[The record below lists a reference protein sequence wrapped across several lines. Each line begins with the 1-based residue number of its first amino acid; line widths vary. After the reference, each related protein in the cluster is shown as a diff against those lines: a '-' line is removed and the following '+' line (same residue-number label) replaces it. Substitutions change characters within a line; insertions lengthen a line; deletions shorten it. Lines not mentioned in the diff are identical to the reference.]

1 MKPVYIIEAKR
12 TPIGR
17 FGGGLKALTA
27 TELGHALGEA
37 MLPKELCAHI
47 QQVIL
52 GQVLQAGAGMNVAR
66 QIGLKLGLPQEV
78 PAFTVNMACG
88 SSLKAVALAAD
99 AIRSGESD
107 LILAGGVESMSRA
120 PHYAMDLRWG
130 KKLGDSS
137 LQDAMFVDGLTDPL
151 LKIGMG
157 ETAERIAD
165 KHGIT
170 RAEQDAF
177 AALSQSRVAA
187 SRAALSREIIP
198 AGDLTEDE
206 HPRADTTLESLAK
219 LKPAFRKD
227 GTVTAGNASGINDG
241 AALVLLAGEEAVSRH
256 GWKPKARIVGCAA
269 VGCDPALMG
278 LGPVGAIQK
287 VCAQTGWKLDEV
299 QAIEI
304 NEAFAVQTLGCTK
317 ELGLDTAKVNPR
329 GGAIALGH
337 PIGASGARVLITL
350 LHHLE
355 DHDLQRGIASLCIG
369 GGMGIAM
376 AVERVG
382 DGIAAA
388 NWQEKCTPG
397 LRSRIVSP

>member
-1 MKPVYIIEAKR
+1 MSPVYLIDARR

-17 FGGGLKALTA
+17 FGGGLKDLTA
-27 TELGHALGEA
+27 TQLGHALGDA
-37 MLPKELCAHI
+37 MLPAPLRAHI

-88 SSLKAVALAAD
+88 SSLKAVALASD
-99 AIRSGESD
+99 AIRSGEND
-107 LILAGGVESMSRA
+107 LVLAGGVEVMSRA
-120 PHYAMDLRWG
+120 PHYATDLRFG

-165 KHGIT
+165 KHAIT

-198 AGDLTEDE
+198 IGEVTEDE
-206 HPRADTTLESLAK
+206 HPRADTTADSLAK

-241 AALVLLAGEEAVSRH
+241 AALVLLASADAVSRH
-256 GWKPKARIVGCAA
+256 GLTPRARIIASAA

-287 VCAQTGWKLDEV
+287 LCTLTGWNLNEV
-299 QAIEI
+299 DAIEI
-304 NEAFAVQTLGCTK
+304 NEAFAVQALGCIK
-317 ELGLDTAKVNPR
+317 ELNLDPTKLNPR

-337 PIGASGARVLITL
+337 PLGASGARVLITL
-350 LHHLE
+350 LHHME
-355 DHDLQRGIASLCIG
+355 DHHLRRGIASLCIG
-369 GGMGIAM
+369 GGMGIAL
-376 AVERVG
+376 AIEREG
-382 DGIAAA
+382 
-388 NWQEKCTPG
+388 
-397 LRSRIVSP
+397 

>member
-27 TELGHALGEA
+27 AELGHALGEA
-37 MLPKELCAHI
+37 MLPQDLRPHI

-66 QIGLKLGLPQEV
+66 QIGLKIGLPQEV

-99 AIRSGESD
+99 AIRSGEND
-107 LILAGGVESMSRA
+107 LVLAGGVEMMSRA

-219 LKPAFRKD
+219 LKPAFRTD

-256 GWKPKARIVGCAA
+256 GLKPKARIVGCAA

-304 NEAFAVQTLGCTK
+304 NEAFAVQTLGCVK

-355 DHDLQRGIASLCIG
+355 DRDLQRGIASLCIG

-376 AVERVG
+376 AVERV
-382 DGIAAA
+382 
-388 NWQEKCTPG
+388 
-397 LRSRIVSP
+397 

>member
-1 MKPVYIIEAKR
+1 MRPVYIIEAKR

-27 TELGHALGEA
+27 AELGFAVAEA
-37 MLPKELCAHI
+37 IVPWELRTKI
-47 QQVIL
+47 DQVII
-52 GQVLQAGAGMNVAR
+52 GQVLQAGSGMNVAR
-66 QIGLKLGLPQEV
+66 QILLKLGETELI

-99 AIRSGESD
+99 AIRSGEND
-107 LILAGGVESMSRA
+107 LELAGGVKMMSRA
-120 PHYAMDLRWG
+120 PHYAMDLRFG

-157 ETAERIAD
+157 ETAERVAD

-170 RAEQDAF
+170 RQEQDIF

-206 HPRADTTLESLAK
+206 HPRADTTVESLAK

-241 AALVLLAGEEAVSRH
+241 AALVLLASEEAVSRH
-256 GWKPKARIVGCAA
+256 GMKPKARIIASAA

-287 VCAQTGWKLDEV
+287 VCVQTGWSLDEV
-299 QAIEI
+299 DAIEI
-304 NEAFAVQTLGCTK
+304 NEAFAVQTLGCLR

-337 PIGASGARVLITL
+337 PIGASGARVLVTL

-355 DHDLQRGIASLCIG
+355 DHGLKRGIASLCIG

-376 AVERVG
+376 AVER
-382 DGIAAA
+382 A
-388 NWQEKCTPG
+388 
-397 LRSRIVSP
+397 

>member
-1 MKPVYIIEAKR
+1 MKPVYIIDAKR

-27 TELGHALGEA
+27 AELGHALGDA
-37 MLPKELCAHI
+37 MLPSELRAHI

-52 GQVLQAGAGMNVAR
+52 GQVLQAGSGMNVAR
-66 QIGLKLGLPQEV
+66 QIGLKLGLPQQV
-78 PAFTVNMACG
+78 PAYTVNMACG
-88 SSLKAVALAAD
+88 SSLKAIALAAD
-99 AIRSGESD
+99 AIRSGEND
-107 LILAGGVESMSRA
+107 LVLAGGVEMMSRA
-120 PHYAMDLRWG
+120 PHYATDLRWG

-137 LQDAMFVDGLTDPL
+137 LQDAIFVDGLTDPL

-165 KHGIT
+165 KHSIT

-177 AALSQSRVAA
+177 SALSQSRVAA

-198 AGDLTEDE
+198 AGDLSEDE
-206 HPRADTTLESLAK
+206 HPRADTTVDSLSK

-241 AALVLLAGEEAVSRH
+241 AALALLASEDAVSRH
-256 GWKPKARIVGCAA
+256 SLKPRARIIASAA

-278 LGPVGAIQK
+278 LGPVGAIRK
-287 VCAQTGWKLDEV
+287 VCAQTGWSLGEV
-299 QAIEI
+299 DAIEI
-304 NEAFAVQTLGCTK
+304 NEAFAAQALGCIK
-317 ELGLDTAKVNPR
+317 ELNIDTMKLNPR

-337 PIGASGARVLITL
+337 PIGASGARVLVTL
-350 LHHLE
+350 LHYLE
-355 DHDLQRGIASLCIG
+355 DHGLRRGIASLCIG

-376 AVERVG
+376 AVERE
-382 DGIAAA
+382 D
-388 NWQEKCTPG
+388 
-397 LRSRIVSP
+397 

>member
-17 FGGGLKALTA
+17 FGGGLKSLSAADLVH
-27 TELGHALGEA
+27 GLGEA
-37 MLPKELCAHI
+37 MVPQELRAHI
-47 QQVIL
+47 HEVIL
-52 GQVLQAGAGMNVAR
+52 GQVVQAASGMNVAR
-66 QIGLKLGLPQEV
+66 QLGLKLGLPQET

-99 AIRSGESD
+99 TIRTGECD
-107 LILAGGVESMSRA
+107 LVLAGGVESMSRA

-137 LQDAMFVDGLTDPL
+137 LVDSLFFDGLTDPVL
-151 LKIGMG
+151 NIGMG

-170 RAEQDAF
+170 REEQDFF
-177 AALSQSRVAA
+177 ATLSQVNAA
-187 SRAALSREIIP
+187 SYREDFAREIIP

-206 HPRADTTLESLAK
+206 HPRPDTTLQSLAK
-219 LKPAFRKD
+219 LKPAFRKT

-241 AALVLLAGEEAVSRH
+241 AALVLLGGEEAVTRH
-256 GWKPKARIVGCAA
+256 GLVPRARVIASAA
-269 VGCDPALMG
+269 VGCDPAVMG
-278 LGPVGAIQK
+278 LGPVGAIRK
-287 VCAQTGWKLDEV
+287 VCALTGWNLHEV
-299 QAIEI
+299 DVVEI
-304 NEAFAVQTLGCTK
+304 NEAFAAQVLGCVK
-317 ELGLDTAKVNPR
+317 ELGLDPVRLNPR

-337 PIGASGARVLITL
+337 PVGASGARVLVTL

-355 DHDLQRGIASLCIG
+355 DNNLRRGIASLCIG

-376 AVERVG
+376 AVELVR
-382 DGIAAA
+382 
-388 NWQEKCTPG
+388 
-397 LRSRIVSP
+397 

>member
-1 MKPVYIIEAKR
+1 MPPIYLIDARR

-17 FGGGLKALTA
+17 FGGGLKDLTA
-27 TELGHALGEA
+27 AQLGHALGDA
-37 MLPKELCAHI
+37 MLPAPLRAHI

-52 GQVLQAGAGMNVAR
+52 GQVLQAGSGMNVAR
-66 QIGLKLGLPQEV
+66 QISLKLGIPQEV
-78 PAFTVNMACG
+78 PAYTVNMACG
-88 SSLKAVALAAD
+88 SSLKAIALAAD

-107 LILAGGVESMSRA
+107 LVLAGGVEVMSRA
-120 PHYAMDLRWG
+120 PHYATDLRFG

-165 KHGIT
+165 KHAIT

-198 AGDLTEDE
+198 ISDVTADE
-206 HPRADTTLESLAK
+206 HPRADTTADTLAK

-241 AALVLLAGEEAVSRH
+241 AALALLASADAVSRH
-256 GWKPKARIVGCAA
+256 SLTPRARIIASAA

-278 LGPVGAIQK
+278 LGPVGAIK
-287 VCAQTGWKLDEV
+287 KLCTLAGWNLNEID
-299 QAIEI
+299 AIEI
-304 NEAFAVQTLGCTK
+304 NEAFAVQALGCAK
-317 ELGLDTAKVNPR
+317 ELNLDTSKLNPR

-337 PIGASGARVLITL
+337 PIGASGARVLVTL
-350 LHHLE
+350 LHHME
-355 DHDLQRGIASLCIG
+355 DNNLRRGIASLCIG
-369 GGMGIAM
+369 GGMGIAL
-376 AVERVG
+376 AIER
-382 DGIAAA
+382 
-388 NWQEKCTPG
+388 E
-397 LRSRIVSP
+397 

>member
-1 MKPVYIIEAKR
+1 MRPVYIIEAKR

-27 TELGHALGEA
+27 AELGFAVA
-37 MLPKELCAHI
+37 DAIVPWELRTKI
-47 QQVIL
+47 DQVII
-52 GQVLQAGAGMNVAR
+52 GQVLQAGSGMNVAR
-66 QIGLKLGLPQEV
+66 QILLKLGETELI

-99 AIRSGESD
+99 AIRSGEND
-107 LILAGGVESMSRA
+107 LVLAGGVEMMSRA
-120 PHYAMDLRWG
+120 PHYAMDLRFG

-157 ETAERIAD
+157 ETAERVAD

-170 RAEQDAF
+170 RQEQDIF

-206 HPRADTTLESLAK
+206 HPRADTTVESLAK

-241 AALVLLAGEEAVSRH
+241 AALVLLASEEAVSRH
-256 GWKPKARIVGCAA
+256 GMKPKARIIASAA

-287 VCAQTGWKLDEV
+287 VCVQTGWSLDEV
-299 QAIEI
+299 DAIEI
-304 NEAFAVQTLGCTK
+304 NEAFAVQTLGCLR

-337 PIGASGARVLITL
+337 PIGASGARVLVTL

-355 DHDLQRGIASLCIG
+355 DHGLKRGIASLCIG

-376 AVERVG
+376 AVER
-382 DGIAAA
+382 A
-388 NWQEKCTPG
+388 
-397 LRSRIVSP
+397 

>member
-1 MKPVYIIEAKR
+1 MKPVYIIDAKR

-27 TELGHALGEA
+27 SELGHALGDA
-37 MLPKELCAHI
+37 MLPSELRAHI

-52 GQVLQAGAGMNVAR
+52 GQVLQAGSGMNVAR

-78 PAFTVNMACG
+78 PAYTVNMACG

-99 AIRSGESD
+99 AIRSGEND
-107 LILAGGVESMSRA
+107 LVLAGGVEVMSRA

-137 LQDAMFVDGLTDPL
+137 LQDAIFVDGLTDPL

-165 KHGIT
+165 KHSIT

-177 AALSQSRVAA
+177 SALSQSRVAA

-206 HPRADTTLESLAK
+206 HPRADTTVDSLSK

-241 AALVLLAGEEAVSRH
+241 AALALLASEDAVSRH
-256 GWKPKARIVGCAA
+256 GLKPRARIIASAA

-278 LGPVGAIQK
+278 LGPVGAIRK
-287 VCAQTGWKLDEV
+287 VCALTGWNLGEV
-299 QAIEI
+299 DAIEI
-304 NEAFAVQTLGCTK
+304 NEAFAAQALGCTR
-317 ELGLDTAKVNPR
+317 ELNIDTEKLNPR

-337 PIGASGARVLITL
+337 PIGASGARVLVTL
-350 LHHLE
+350 LHYLE
-355 DHDLQRGIASLCIG
+355 DHGLRRGIASLCIG

-376 AVERVG
+376 AVER
-382 DGIAAA
+382 D
-388 NWQEKCTPG
+388 
-397 LRSRIVSP
+397 

>member
-1 MKPVYIIEAKR
+1 MPPIYLIDARR

-17 FGGGLKALTA
+17 FGGGLKDLTA
-27 TELGHALGEA
+27 ADLGHVLGNT
-37 MLPKELCAHI
+37 MIPQDLRPHI

-66 QIGLKLGLPQEV
+66 QISLRLGIPQDV
-78 PAFTVNMACG
+78 PAYTVNMACG

-107 LILAGGVESMSRA
+107 LVLAGGVESMSRA
-120 PHYAMDLRWG
+120 PHYAMDLRFG

-165 KHGIT
+165 KHAIT

-187 SRAALSREIIP
+187 SRTAFTREIIP
-198 AGDLTEDE
+198 AGDLTADE
-206 HPRADTTLESLAK
+206 HPRADTTVESLAK

-241 AALVLLAGEEAVSRH
+241 AALALLASADAVSRH
-256 GWKPKARIVGCAA
+256 SLKPRARIIATAA

-287 VCAQTGWKLDEV
+287 VCTQTGWKLDEV
-299 QAIEI
+299 DTIEI
-304 NEAFAVQTLGCTK
+304 NEAFVVQALGCAK
-317 ELGLDTAKVNPR
+317 ELNLDTSKLNPR
-329 GGAIALGH
+329 GGATALGH
-337 PIGASGARVLITL
+337 PIGASGARVLVTL

-355 DHDLQRGIASLCIG
+355 DNNLRRGIASLCIG

-376 AVERVG
+376 AIELQG
-382 DGIAAA
+382 
-388 NWQEKCTPG
+388 
-397 LRSRIVSP
+397 

>member
-17 FGGGLKALTA
+17 FGGGLKALSP
-27 TELGHALGEA
+27 TELGHTLGEA
-37 MLPKELCAHI
+37 MLPKELRPHI

-66 QIGLKLGLPQEV
+66 QIGLKLGIPQDV

-120 PHYAMDLRWG
+120 PHYATDLRFG

-170 RAEQDAF
+170 RVEQDAF

-187 SRAALSREIIP
+187 NRAGLSREIIP
-198 AGDLTEDE
+198 VSDLTEDE
-206 HPRADTTLESLAK
+206 HPRADTTAESLAK

-241 AALVLLAGEEAVSRH
+241 AALVLLASEEAVSRH
-256 GWKPKARIVGCAA
+256 GLKPKARIIACAA

-287 VCAQTGWKLDEV
+287 VCAQTGWSLGDIDAV
-299 QAIEI
+299 EI
-304 NEAFAVQTLGCTK
+304 NEAFAVQTLGCIK
-317 ELGLDTAKVNPR
+317 ELGLDATKVNPR

-337 PIGASGARVLITL
+337 PIGASGARVLVTL
-350 LHHLE
+350 LHYLE
-355 DHDLQRGIASLCIG
+355 DHGQHRGIASLCIG

-376 AVERVG
+376 AIERV
-382 DGIAAA
+382 
-388 NWQEKCTPG
+388 
-397 LRSRIVSP
+397 

>member
-27 TELGHALGEA
+27 AELGHALGNA
-37 MLPKELCAHI
+37 MLPSELRAHI

-52 GQVLQAGAGMNVAR
+52 GQVLQAGSGMNVAR

-78 PAFTVNMACG
+78 PAYTVNMACG

-99 AIRSGESD
+99 AIRSGEND
-107 LILAGGVESMSRA
+107 LVLAGGVELMSRA

-130 KKLGDSS
+130 KKLGDSAM
-137 LQDAMFVDGLTDPL
+137 QDAMFVDGLTDPL

-165 KHGIT
+165 KHSIT

-187 SRAALSREIIP
+187 SRAALNREIIP

-206 HPRADTTLESLAK
+206 HPRADTSVESLSK

-241 AALVLLAGEEAVSRH
+241 AALALLASEEAVSRH
-256 GWKPKARIVGCAA
+256 GLKPRARIIASAA

-278 LGPVGAIQK
+278 LGPVGAIRK
-287 VCAQTGWKLDEV
+287 VCAQTGWNLDEID
-299 QAIEI
+299 AFEI
-304 NEAFAVQTLGCTK
+304 NEAFAVQALGCVK
-317 ELGLDTAKVNPR
+317 ELGLDTAQLNPR

-337 PIGASGARVLITL
+337 PIGASGARVLVTL

-355 DHDLQRGIASLCIG
+355 DHGLRRGIASLCIG
-369 GGMGIAM
+369 GGMGITM
-376 AVERVG
+376 AVEL
-382 DGIAAA
+382 D
-388 NWQEKCTPG
+388 
-397 LRSRIVSP
+397 